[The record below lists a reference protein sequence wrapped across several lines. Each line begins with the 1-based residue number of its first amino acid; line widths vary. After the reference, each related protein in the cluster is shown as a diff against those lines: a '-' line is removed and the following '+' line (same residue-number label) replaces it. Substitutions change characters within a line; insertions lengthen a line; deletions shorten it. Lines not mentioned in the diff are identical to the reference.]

1 MWKSFAFN
9 KYIWVYIF
17 FCLFNPITNDEKGY
31 LYFTNGSKTWKFT
44 LNDSKNAVALKEKMK
59 SEKSMTLEF
68 EVSNDTEKDD
78 DGNSFIDK
86 LYVIAVALNLALS
99 QLVIQKEFEKYDI
112 VVVSAQGT
120 DALFIVLENKA
131 YDIEG
136 YKIGEIIEGIDEPS
150 DLNYILY
157 SRSISQK

>member
-1 MWKSFAFN
+1 M
-9 KYIWVYIF
+9 
-17 FCLFNPITNDEKGY
+17 
-31 LYFTNGSKTWKFT
+31 
-44 LNDSKNAVALKEKMK
+44 NDSKNAVALKEKMK